1 MKPMKPKIKRINFA
15 LQGGGSHGAYSW
27 GVLDRF
33 LEEED
38 IEIEAISGTSAGAMN
53 AAVLVNGY
61 AKGGRAGAK
70 KLLEKFWRRVSDA
83 AAFSPMSKSPVE
95 RMITG
100 WNMDSS
106 PVYHWF
112 DMMSRIFSPYEL
124 NPLNV
129 NPLKMILDETL
140 DMELFRQERG
150 IQCFITATH
159 VGSGQA
165 RVFFR
170 EEISTDVLLAS
181 SCIPFM
187 FQAVD
192 VEGEYYWDGGYMG
205 NPTIW
210 PLIYHCRSEDVV
222 LVQINPIHND
232 VIPRSAPEIINRLNE
247 ITFNSSLIAE
257 MRAIDFVSRLI
268 KEKRVEEGRYKD
280 MRMHLIYS
288 QDEMHHLNASSKVNT
303 DWNFFV
309 HLRDIGRAA
318 ADEWIAK
325 NKAQLGVKSTL
336 DIRKKFL
343 CGPNIHDSFPAKRG
357 RKPRA
362 PKPVDLK

>member
-1 MKPMKPKIKRINFA
+1 MAKKTTIKNINFA

-38 IEIEAISGTSAGAMN
+38 INIEAISGTSAGAMN

-70 KLLEKFWRRVSDA
+70 DLLEKFWRRVSEA

-106 PVYHWF
+106 PTYHWF

-129 NPLKMILDETL
+129 NPLKMVLDDML
-140 DMELFRQERG
+140 DMELFRKSNS
-150 IQCFITATH
+150 IQCFVTATH
-159 VGSGQA
+159 VTSGQA
-165 RVFFR
+165 RVFSR
-170 EEISTDVLLAS
+170 DEISTEVLLAS

-187 FQAVD
+187 FQAVA
-192 VEGEYYWDGGYMG
+192 VEGEFYWDGGYMG

-210 PLIYHCRSEDVV
+210 PLIYNSNSEDVI
-222 LVQINPIHND
+222 LVQINPIHNEQ
-232 VIPRSAPEIINRLNE
+232 IPRTAPEIINRLNE

-268 KEKRVEEGRYKD
+268 RQKRVEKNRYKD

-288 QDEMHHLNASSKVNT
+288 QEEMHHLNASSKMNA
-303 DWNFFV
+303 DWNFFI
-309 HLRDIGRAA
+309 HLRDIGREA
-318 ADEWIAK
+318 ADSWLK
-325 NKAQLGVKSTL
+325 QNKAMLGVKSTL

-343 CGPNIHDSFPAKRG
+343 CGPGVCASSFPAAEGKRM
-357 RKPRA
+357 RK
-362 PKPVDLK
+362 KPHGKK

>member
-1 MKPMKPKIKRINFA
+1 MTKKSPTKKINFA
-15 LQGGGSHGAYSW
+15 LQGGGSHGAYTW

-33 LEEED
+33 LEED
-38 IEIEAISGTSAGAMN
+38 DVEIEAISGTSAGAMN

-70 KLLEKFWRRVSDA
+70 KLLEQFWRRVSDA

-140 DMELFRQERG
+140 DMSLFSEKGG
-150 IQCFITATH
+150 IQCFISATH
-159 VGSGQA
+159 VESGQA
-165 RVFFR
+165 RVFSR
-170 EEISTDVLLAS
+170 EEISTDALLAS

-187 FQAVD
+187 FQAVQ

-205 NPTIW
+205 NPSIW
-210 PLIYHCRSEDVV
+210 PLIYHSRSEDVI

-280 MRMHLIYS
+280 MRMHLVYS
-288 QDEMHHLNASSKVNT
+288 QGEMHHLNASSKVNT
-303 DWNFFV
+303 DWNFFI

-318 ADEWIAK
+318 ADEWLAK
-325 NKAQLGVKSTL
+325 NKAHLGVKSTL

-343 CGPNIHDSFPAKRG
+343 CGPNIHDSFPAKRE
-357 RKPRA
+357 RKPRP
-362 PKPVDLK
+362 PKPFDTK